1 MSDMN
6 GWIVAGIVCALLWTP
21 QAPAHAQEATVATLQ
36 QQIEK
41 LAAGQEVLRK
51 QVLGMQQQLQEMMK
65 LLQARPA
72 APAAAAAAPP
82 EPPLPAEV
90 ATAGAAAKGAPTA
103 PVTIVEFSD
112 FQCPFCGR
120 HFRDTYGQLDREYIA
135 TGKVRYVFRHL
146 PLERIHP
153 QAFKAGEAA
162 ECAGAQNRFWEMHDV
177 LFANQQALM
186 PADLAR
192 HAQGL
197 KLDGAKFNACLG
209 GQTAARIRQDMTLA
223 AEAGV
228 RATPTFIIGTTLPG
242 GRVKVTRRL
251 SGALPFAT
259 FKAAIDSLLVVAAS
273 ETSPTPAR

>member
-1 MSDMN
+1 MRGMKKAAAT
-6 GWIVAGIVCALLWTP
+6 VTVLVFLLL
-21 QAPAHAQEATVATLQ
+21 QASGHAQEPTIATLQ

-41 LAAGQEVLRK
+41 LNASQDALRR
-51 QVLGMQQQLQEMMK
+51 QVLGMQQQLTEMMK
-65 LLQARPA
+65 LLQPRPGQ
-72 APAAAAAAPP
+72 PAAAAVPA
-82 EPPLPAEV
+82 EPPLPAEI
-90 ATAGAAAKGAPTA
+90 ATAGAPSKGTPTA
-103 PVTIVEFSD
+103 PITIVEFSD

-120 HFRDTYGQLDREYIA
+120 HFRDTYGQIDREYIA
-135 TGKVRYVFRHL
+135 SGKVRYVFRHL

-186 PADLAR
+186 PPDLAR

-197 KLDGAKFNACLG
+197 KLDLARFNACLE

-223 AEAGV
+223 VEAGV
-228 RATPTFIIGTTLPG
+228 RATPTFIVGTTLPG
-242 GRVKVTRRL
+242 GRVKVVRRL

-259 FKAAIDSLLVVAAS
+259 FKGAIDSLLAGVS
-273 ETSPTPAR
+273 SPQ

>member
-1 MSDMN
+1 MRGMKKSAAAVLVVVFL
-6 GWIVAGIVCALLWTP
+6 IH
-21 QAPAHAQEATVATLQ
+21 QASGNAQEPTIATLQ

-41 LAAGQEVLRK
+41 LNAGQEALRK
-51 QVLGMQQQLQEMMK
+51 QLQAMQQQLLQMTK

-72 APAAAAAAPP
+72 PAAPAAAQA
-82 EPPLPAEV
+82 EPPLPAEI
-90 ATAGAAAKGAPTA
+90 ATAGAPAKGASGA
-103 PVTIVEFSD
+103 PVTLVEFSD

-120 HFRDTYGQLDREYIA
+120 HFRDTYGQLDREYIK

-153 QAFKAGEAA
+153 QAFKASEAA
-162 ECAGAQNRFWEMHDV
+162 ECAGAQNKFWEMHDV

-186 PADLAR
+186 PADLTK

-197 KLDGAKFNACLG
+197 KLDPAKFNACLAG
-209 GQTAARIRQDMTLA
+209 ETAPRIRQDMTLA
-223 AEAGV
+223 VQAGV
-228 RATPTFIIGTTLPG
+228 RATPGFIVGTTLPN

-259 FKAAIDSLLVVAAS
+259 FKAAIDALLADVSSAG
-273 ETSPTPAR
+273 